1 MLKGWRIAA
10 PVYSKTPQEILSG
23 EGAFLFGGCWNSKG
37 TRVVYLSESLAL
49 ASMELLAHL
58 KQSDI
63 LMQYHK
69 LPVSFDESLVMD
81 LDTDSLPLNWQS
93 YEMEPDTQATGDF
106 WVQNKLSLLLRVP
119 SVIIPEES
127 NYILN
132 PAHPEFDKLDIGEIV
147 DFGFDSR
154 LVKK

>member
-10 PVYSKTPQEILSG
+10 PEYSKTPQEMLSG
-23 EGAFLFGGCWNSKG
+23 EGAFLFGGRWNSKG
-37 TRVVYLSESLAL
+37 TRVVYLAESLAL
-49 ASMELLAHL
+49 ASMELLVHL

-63 LMQYHK
+63 LKQYHK
-69 LPVSFDESLVMD
+69 LSVSFNESLVMD
-81 LDTDSLPLNWQS
+81 LDTDSLPSNWQS
-93 YEMEPDTQATGDF
+93 YEMEPDTQATGDY
-106 WVQNKLSLLLRVP
+106 WVHNKLSLLLRVP
-119 SVIIPEES
+119 SVTVPEES

-132 PAHPEFDKLDIGEIV
+132 PEHPDLDKLDISEIV